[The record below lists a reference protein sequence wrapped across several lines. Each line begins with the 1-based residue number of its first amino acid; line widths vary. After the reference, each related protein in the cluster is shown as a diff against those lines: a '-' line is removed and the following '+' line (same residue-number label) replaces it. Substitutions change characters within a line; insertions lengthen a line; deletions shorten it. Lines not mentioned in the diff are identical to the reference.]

1 MKSEPDK
8 PVTMIVTHSKCALLK
23 KGDTTCMNG
32 PMIDYQNSSAT
43 CVTALLGIYPWVM
56 ASRFGIE
63 SKNME
68 WNRGYH
74 VWCPEKLVKFK
85 VVAGKEKR

>member
-1 MKSEPDK
+1 MKLEPTK
-8 PVTMIVTHSKCALLK
+8 PVKIVVVESKCHLLA
-23 KGDTTCMNG
+23 KGATTCMDG
-32 PMIDYQNSSAT
+32 PMIDHENSTAT
-43 CVTALLGIYPWVM
+43 CMTALLGIYPWVM

-68 WNRGYH
+68 WGDGYH

-85 VVAGKEKR
+85 VVVEKRKR

>member
-1 MKSEPDK
+1 MKLEPNK
-8 PVTMIVTHSKCALLK
+8 SIKVVVTQSKCHLLK
-23 KGDTTCMNG
+23 KGDVTCMHG
-32 PMIDYQNSSAT
+32 PMIDYERSTAT
-43 CVTALLGIYPWVM
+43 CATALLGIYPWVM

-68 WNRGYH
+68 WDDGYQ

-85 VVAGKEKR
+85 VVTDRKKR

>member
-1 MKSEPDK
+1 MKLEPNK
-8 PVTMIVTHSKCALLK
+8 PIKIVVTYSKCDLLK
-23 KGDTTCMNG
+23 RGDATYMLG
-32 PMIDYQNSSAT
+32 PSIDHENSTAT
-43 CVTALLGIYPWVM
+43 CATALAGIYPWIM

-68 WNRGYH
+68 WDQGYH

-85 VVAGKEKR
+85 VVTGRKKN

>member
-1 MKSEPDK
+1 MKLEPNK
-8 PVTMIVTHSKCALLK
+8 SIKVVVTQSKCHLLK
-23 KGDTTCMNG
+23 KGDVTCMNG
-32 PMIDYQNSSAT
+32 PMIDYENSTAT
-43 CVTALLGIYPWVM
+43 CMTALLGIYPWVM

-68 WNRGYH
+68 WNHGYH

-85 VVAGKEKR
+85 VVTEKKKR